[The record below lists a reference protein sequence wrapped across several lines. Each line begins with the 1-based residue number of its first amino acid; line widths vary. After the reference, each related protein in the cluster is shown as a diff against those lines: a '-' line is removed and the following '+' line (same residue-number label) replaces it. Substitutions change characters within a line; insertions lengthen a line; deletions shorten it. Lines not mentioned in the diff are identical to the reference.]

1 MATWRSAP
9 SLVTTPHNVAYTA
22 GAFRRQAMYRKGKRM
37 KGVIINA
44 DDFGYDDDTFRA
56 TVACF
61 DAGLLTSATILAGR
75 PATEQACAYARENEK
90 RFSFGLH
97 FNIVEGWRPKSAA
110 STLCRKDGSL
120 FPARVQRARAM
131 AGLIDAA
138 DIRREFRLQL
148 DELRDHG
155 VNVTHVDGHGH
166 MHKYPAIMRVLREE
180 MLRAGITRVRRP
192 QNWYPARNVRGA
204 LNTMLLRHFGG
215 LRYTDYY
222 VGVDA
227 LDADWAA
234 QVPAVLAEGVTEM
247 SVHPGF
253 TEAWRKQ
260 EGAPLMAPAALAQTL
275 KQAGAVLMRY
285 HDI

>member
-1 MATWRSAP
+1 
-9 SLVTTPHNVAYTA
+9 
-22 GAFRRQAMYRKGKRM
+22 M

-44 DDFGYDDDTFRA
+44 DDFGYDDDTFQA

-61 DAGLLTSATILAGR
+61 DAGLLTSATILAGS
-75 PATEQACAYARENEK
+75 PATASACQYARDNHS

-97 FNIVEGWRPKSAA
+97 FNIVEGRRPHGAS

-120 FPARVQRARAM
+120 FPPKIQRARAM

-155 VNVTHVDGHGH
+155 VNVSHVDGHGH
-166 MHKYPAIMRVLREE
+166 LHKYPAVMRVLRDE
-180 MLRAGITRVRRP
+180 MLRAGIERVRPP
-192 QNWYPARNVRGA
+192 QNCYFLKNHMRGA
-204 LNTMLLRHFGG
+204 MNVMLLRHFNG
-215 LRYTDYY
+215 LRSPDFY
-222 VGVDA
+222 VGADTRQQGWA
-227 LDADWAA
+227 LRL
-234 QVPAVLAEGVTEM
+234 PAMLPEGVTEM

-253 TEAWRKQ
+253 AEPWRRE
-260 EGAPLMAPAALAQTL
+260 EGEPLMHPTPLATAFR
-275 KQAGAVLMRY
+275 QAGVVLMRY